1 MKGRPRLLVGG
12 PGTHSP
18 FQDASIIDVV
28 LLNEPRTSRS
38 ANVER
43 PISSASA
50 SFGSLTRIAFGVHWL
65 RAKTF
70 FAAMYVSSSLK
81 PISKSS
87 RLYHGSREGRRRNLL
102 PLFRRTRWMFFF
114 YRSSSCIHLAF
125 CIQNPAH
132 PIPTPGFPF
141 QDVAFVRACSIF
153 RSHVVVS
160 ADDAVAMASWTRAVS
175 MEPARCLIGSDVRL
189 MPLRRTRRDVRVVDL
204 ASSVG
209 FVDRPF
215 HGPFTVHG
223 RSLPHVA
230 TRCPSFGRRP
240 WTVGPV
246 QWTAPVS

>member
-1 MKGRPRLLVGG
+1 MHV
-12 PGTHSP
+12 S
-18 FQDASIIDVV
+18 F
-28 LLNEPRTSRS
+28 TSL
-38 ANVER
+38 E
-43 PISSASA
+43 PISR
-50 SFGSLTRIAFGVHWL
+50 T
-65 RAKTF
+65 
-70 FAAMYVSSSLK
+70 
-81 PISKSS
+81 S
-87 RLYHGSREGRRRNLL
+87 RLYHGPREGRWRILL
-102 PLFRRTRWMFFF
+102 SLFRRTRWMSLPA
-114 YRSSSCIHLAF
+114 RSSSCIHLAF
-125 CIQNPAH
+125 RTQNPAH

-175 MEPARCLIGSDVRL
+175 MEPARCLIGSDIRL
-189 MPLRRTRRDVRVVDL
+189 IPLHRTRRDVRVVDL

-209 FVDRPF
+209 FVDRHF